1 MDWASMSDLLVLFAG
16 GFLAGILGGLL
27 GIGGGVVLM
36 PLLRFVVSL
45 SPAHA
50 AGTCI
55 VAVFFTTL
63 GGSYRHCRLG
73 HVRIQP
79 IVPIIVSGAL
89 ATTLFSFIFQ
99 RIARQGHWLDLGIG
113 IVFCSIS
120 IRMILEGIRRLPKSA
135 PHSPATEEIRGT
147 LPQKIAIGSLAGALP
162 GLLGIG
168 TGVILVPAFN
178 MLLRAPI
185 KVATACS
192 LVCFC
197 FNALISS
204 TFKLAQGFV
213 DLQVALPICV
223 GTLVGANLGAILNK
237 RFAPRIVKLLFGLA
251 FSYIALK
258 FVLSFCWVTK

>member
-1 MDWASMSDLLVLFAG
+1 MSDLLVLFAG
-16 GFLAGILGGLL
+16 GLLAGVLGGLL

-36 PLLRFVVSL
+36 PLLRFVVGL

-63 GGSYRHCRLG
+63 GGSYRHCRVG
-73 HVRIQP
+73 HVPVRS

-89 ATTLFSFIFQ
+89 ATTLFSLIFQ

-113 IVFCSIS
+113 IVFCLIS
-120 IRMILEGIRRLPKSA
+120 IRMILEVLHRLPESA
-135 PHSPATEEIRGT
+135 TDSPGTQEIGGT
-147 LPQKIAIGSLAGALP
+147 LPQKATIGALAGVLP

-168 TGVILVPAFN
+168 TGVILVPAFH

-185 KVATACS
+185 KLATACS

-213 DLQVALPICV
+213 DLQVAFPVCV
-223 GTLVGANLGAILNK
+223 GTLIGANLGAILNK

-251 FSYIALK
+251 FSYIAFK
-258 FVLSFCWVTK
+258 FLFAFFEC